1 MRTHAIWR
9 WATCRIGPARSP
21 QPPAFVRDEHFAP
34 AQRGKR
40 NRAGESFRDPGR
52 RHRAAALPRK
62 DSPGQSSLAP
72 SLWRRRSGQRGSSAR
87 DSSAAKGAAPTTSG
101 GLLRATAYGHR
112 EPRRPAAAIPAPTR
126 MRVSARPSRETCSSP
141 RVRMRCLLA
150 RTGSV
155 LAPGSIERARPA
167 LFGLWGG
174 AADGHRVAALTHTGK
189 PDEVGNRPQRLPLS
203 TERGRRGRVC
213 RLLRQGGC
221 RSPQAAQQVGAE
233 VSGGRERAVDR
244 TNRTSVRG
252 DPRRSRHRRPSAS
265 ARPNVNGIDAQ
276 AFRRRRR
283 RRRGPPPNSRTDR

>member
-1 MRTHAIWR
+1 MGPVVSMPTATWLRRQGKASNISWQNRTE
-9 WATCRIGPARSP
+9 P
-21 QPPAFVRDEHFAP
+21 
-34 AQRGKR
+34 
-40 NRAGESFRDPGR
+40 
-52 RHRAAALPRK
+52 
-62 DSPGQSSLAP
+62 AP
-72 SLWRRRSGQRGSSAR
+72 SLKSFAQFCTKPDRACPLKAPHGREAGASPAHPQRRRTG
-87 DSSAAKGAAPTTSG
+87 
-101 GLLRATAYGHR
+101 
-112 EPRRPAAAIPAPTR
+112 RRR
-126 MRVSARPSRETCSSP
+126 HETCSYDLRTHPGAIRTPRPADRVAIGSTGVRRGTRVMTKAGTQASDGSRSRLSP
-141 RVRMRCLLA
+141 RVRMRCLPA

-174 AADGHRVAALTHTGK
+174 AADGHLAALAHTGK

-221 RSPQAAQQVGAE
+221 PSPQAAQQVGAE

-265 ARPNVNGIDAQ
+265 ARPNVNGIDA
-276 AFRRRRR
+276 
-283 RRRGPPPNSRTDR
+283 